1 MVSRCRERGL
11 FLRNVGNMGTRMGEQ
26 ALRVAVKD
34 RETQGRMVGVLRSGG
49 VRVGMKNGTA

>member
-1 MVSRCRERGL
+1 
-11 FLRNVGNMGTRMGEQ
+11 MGEQ